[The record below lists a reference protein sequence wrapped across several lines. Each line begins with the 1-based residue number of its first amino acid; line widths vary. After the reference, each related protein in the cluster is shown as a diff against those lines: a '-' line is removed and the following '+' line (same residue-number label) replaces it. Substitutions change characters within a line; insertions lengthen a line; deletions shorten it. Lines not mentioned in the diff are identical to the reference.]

1 MFKMK
6 SVAAAVALA
15 FTATTANAA
24 IFGDNANLGPGGN
37 VIGPTGVGG
46 IGELFVSIVARD
58 QSNPSLNNSYVRD
71 LGGFALAEKF
81 VDALNAGTLGSVN
94 FTVSPDA
101 RLSQFLTDNAALD
114 VSYNLGAVHN
124 SELYDPSEFT
134 SIDVGTLITS
144 TNPLAANDG
153 PQGLAGMNA
162 LYTNMNIFFGTVN
175 NQMDLQNGLPNGTRN
190 MADNFSATCQ
200 KTDLCFHDFGN
211 WGNNNALNYGFPT
224 EGQLGGG
231 PVGFYSIL
239 SDNSD
244 FGAKATK
251 LSVTSQLGTF
261 DLATDG
267 TLTFAGISA
276 VPVPAAV
283 WLFGSGLVGM
293 VGVARRKK
301 QA

>member
-6 SVAAAVALA
+6 SVAAAVALTFA
-15 FTATTANAA
+15 ATTANAA
-24 IFGDNANLGPGGN
+24 IFGDGADLAPGGN
-37 VIGPTGVGG
+37 VAGPGSVGG
-46 IGELFVSIVARD
+46 VGELFVSIVARD
-58 QSNPSLNNSYVRD
+58 PSNPSLNNSYVRD
-71 LGGFALAEKF
+71 LGGFALAETF
-81 VDALNAGTLGSVN
+81 VDAFQAGTISSVN

-101 RLSQFLTDNAALD
+101 RLSQFLTDNAGLN

-124 SELYDPSEFT
+124 SETYDSLFQGT
-134 SIDVGTLITS
+134 DIGTLITS
-144 TNPLAANDG
+144 ANPIAASDG
-153 PQGLAGMNA
+153 PQGTAGMST
-162 LYTNMNIFFGTVN
+162 LFTNIDIFLGTVN

-224 EGQLGGG
+224 EGQIGGG

-239 SDNSD
+239 TDNNNQG
-244 FGAKATK
+244 F
-251 LSVTSQLGTF
+251 LSIASQVGTF
-261 DLATDG
+261 GLATDG